1 MCVFF
6 HLFFPLSHSHESQFS
21 CSTYDGWLEHSKQ
34 IKHIA
39 ETEMESSCRM
49 RESLF
54 VARER
59 TKNSLESQ
67 QEMTEHTL
75 RKRIFDTQRA
85 RNEFEW
91 QIIKVNLQRKYKMS
105 FYSRQ
110 CSPSPFP
117 FDDTLNSFYLPIF
130 SIRFSFFSVQH
141 IFHATSMS
149 MRNQRNKCINRTR
162 MK

>member
-1 MCVFF
+1 MFISSIVFINLLVIIVVF
-6 HLFFPLSHSHESQFS
+6 CYFPSFSSFECQFS
-21 CSTYDGWLEHSKQ
+21 CCTYEGWLEHSKQ
-34 IKHIA
+34 IKLIA

-59 TKNSLESQ
+59 SKNAIESQ

-91 QIIKVNLQRKYKMS
+91 QIIKVISK
-105 FYSRQ
+105 
-110 CSPSPFP
+110 
-117 FDDTLNSFYLPIF
+117 
-130 SIRFSFFSVQH
+130 
-141 IFHATSMS
+141 A
-149 MRNQRNKCINRTR
+149 
-162 MK
+162 